1 MSDAVT
7 WNDGYDG
14 ALRLA
19 LGEPVER
26 VVGGPDADPE
36 AWLALD
42 AGVRQAFHDSSWEP
56 GRERWRALRR
66 LRLGGDEPYT
76 PSSLALALCHRD
88 GRIRE
93 RALKEAEAFPE
104 VLPLVVVRCTDWAGP
119 VRLGARRLLARK
131 LTVERAVALAP
142 LVLRVG
148 RRSRGEYADGL
159 VRDVLRHASAGQLG
173 PLLNHPDRQA
183 RRFGVELAIRSGV
196 FTAAELA
203 RKAAGDTDIVVQDR
217 CADAALAALPEE
229 GPARDAVLEPL
240 LTARNTRARSSGVT
254 ALRRAGRPQAAEA
267 YLTDRS
273 SMVRA
278 CARWVLREHGVDP
291 LPRYRALCSDPA
303 DPALPPGAVA
313 GLVECGTREEA
324 VTLLRLLPAHPVAAV
339 RAQAVA
345 GLRKLDAVRWS
356 ELVPLLDDPSRAV
369 VREAATALLPDA
381 QRLDAAALTRMLKPG
396 DHRRRAAFRLLTAH
410 GGRPAL
416 RAAVKLLD
424 DPDALLRV
432 QAAQRLGRW
441 SPTADI
447 PKGDPETTALLESA
461 RDRIPGSRRAFLTW
475 ATGVDLAPAE
485 TGHAPA
491 VPPAGT

>member
-1 MSDAVT
+1 VSDTVA
-7 WNDGYDG
+7 WDDGYDG

-26 VVGGPDADPE
+26 VVGGPDAGPE

-42 AGVRQAFHDSSWEP
+42 AGVRQALCDSSWEP
-56 GRERWRALRR
+56 GHERWRALRN
-66 LRLGGDEPYT
+66 LWLGGDGPYT

-88 GRIRE
+88 GRVRE
-93 RALKEAEAFPE
+93 RALKEAEAVPE
-104 VLPLVVVRCTDWAGP
+104 VLPLVVVRCADWAGP
-119 VRLGARRLLARK
+119 VRLRARRLLARK

-148 RRSRGEYADGL
+148 RRSRGEYAAGL
-159 VRDVLRHASAGQLG
+159 VRDVLRHASAGQLR
-173 PLLNHPDRQA
+173 PLLDHPDRRA
-183 RRFGVELAIRSGV
+183 RRFGVELAVRGEL

-203 RKAAGDTDIVVQDR
+203 RKAAADADIVVQDR

-278 CARWVLREHGVDP
+278 CARWVLREHGVDA
-291 LPRYRALCSDPA
+291 LPRYRALCADPA
-303 DPALPPGAVA
+303 DPALPPGAVP
-313 GLVECGTREEA
+313 GLVECGGREDA
-324 VTLLRLLPAHPVAAV
+324 ALLRPLLAHPAAAV
-339 RAQAVA
+339 RAEAVA
-345 GLRKLDAVRWS
+345 GLRKLDAVTWR
-356 ELVPLLDDPSRAV
+356 ELVPLLDDPSSAV

-381 QRLDAAALTRMLKPG
+381 HRLDAAALTRMLEPG
-396 DHRRRAAFRLLTAH
+396 DHRRRAAFRLLTAQ

-416 RAAVKLLD
+416 RAVVKLLD

-432 QAAQRLGRW
+432 QAAQRLGDWR
-441 SPTADI
+441 PTPDI
-447 PKGDPETTALLESA
+447 PKGDPETAALLEGV
-461 RDRIPGSRRAFLTW
+461 RDRVPRSRQALLAW
-475 ATGVDLAPAE
+475 ATGVDL
-485 TGHAPA
+485 TRR
-491 VPPAGT
+491 